1 MKKLVYA
8 FFNSI
13 FQAVKM
19 TSVKMQVPYD
29 YYTLP
34 FCDPIKKYY
43 VPENLGICLFVGLI
57 LKKLLGCFMLDSAQY
72 QTIWL
77 FSLRKVWLF
86 IILEWGPFLVRSLL
100 ICFPNVLFRR
110 EKKSVESTNIY
121 HICQDEQALTLSI
134 MSRLNAETLK
144 CSLPFLSFVKANS
157 WNIVFLGLLNLY
169 IALHPYYLVKDL
181 MELNLV
187 SI

>member
-1 MKKLVYA
+1 MRTFSGKKS
-8 FFNSI
+8 F
-13 FQAVKM
+13 
-19 TSVKMQVPYD
+19 D
-29 YYTLP
+29 
-34 FCDPIKKYY
+34 
-43 VPENLGICLFVGLI
+43 
-57 LKKLLGCFMLDSAQY
+57 
-72 QTIWL
+72 L
-77 FSLRKVWLF
+77 FSKCF
-86 IILEWGPFLVRSLL
+86 IQKR
-100 ICFPNVLFRR
+100 
-110 EKKSVESTNIY
+110 KKSVESTNIY

-157 WNIVFLGLLNLY
+157 RNIVFLGLLNLY